1 MAVKSGSP
9 QNVQGP
15 RPSLTQITLPQ
26 LRQLGAA
33 VRRGWREPM
42 QLQARLEGS
51 RRRVLLVLISRVRM
65 AASSSVRMV
74 EAPCMEVPPVMFT
87 FVGLEVEDDDG
98 GAGDD
103 VRVVGVLFVLKS
115 DIRDPDAEGGAL

>member
-15 RPSLTQITLPQ
+15 RPSLTQITLLQ

-33 VRRGWREPM
+33 VRRGCREPM
-42 QLQARLEGS
+42 QLQARLEES
-51 RRRVLLVLISRVRM
+51 RRRVLLVLISRERM
-65 AASSSVRMV
+65 AASSSVRTV

-87 FVGLEVEDDDG
+87 LVGLDVEEDG
-98 GAGDD
+98 GAGED

-115 DIRDPDAEGGAL
+115 DIKVPDAEGGPL